1 MEKAA
6 FALVNYS
13 FDKVIIDYSLKSGQ
27 EIKIKFIPEGVFTKT
42 KEKSTYNLSFNFTA
56 ISDNKENPFVDIQC
70 NAIFEFAHPITY
82 EEIPSFFYA
91 NSIAIIFPYLRAFV
105 STVTL
110 QANKKPIVLPTMNL
124 SSLEKDLRDNTIER

>member
-13 FDKVIIDYSLKSGQ
+13 FDKVIIDYSLKSGK
-27 EIKIKFIPEGVFTKT
+27 EIKIQFKPKGVF
-42 KEKSTYNLSFNFTA
+42 EKNEEKAFYNLTFNFTA
-56 ISDNKENPFVDIQC
+56 KSSNKENSFVDIQC
-70 NAIFEFAHPITY
+70 NAIFKFAHPITF

-110 QANKKPIVLPTMNL
+110 QANKEPIVLPTMNL